1 MLVFVLVF
9 GCYGFT
15 QAGLLNRIPS
25 AAEYAT
31 VVERLI
37 EAREELEREMPEHE
51 REQIVQQRTAEIQ
64 KLALLEARFAGEAL
78 RDALNQEQDVV
89 AKVNGEPVFLS
100 DIIRHKAELDLQS
113 LKAIPFK
120 VTEELVMER
129 AVLEK
134 AMYIEAKN
142 RDLLP
147 SPEELAE
154 IIEDQKR
161 IIYGSQDPKQA
172 LDAEFDVQQWTT
184 YLNALGVSDDQYWE
198 SIAPE
203 FYEASLIRY
212 NLAKNLGNIEEDEW
226 LETWEQFQKQ
236 LTDSV
241 ELQIL
246 RNDLIVQA
254 LRPVSSNTWKALVE
268 QNQRTNRIFEPFGGV
283 K

>member
-37 EAREELEREMPEHE
+37 KAREELEREMPEHE